1 MKNITDVE
9 QLKTKMFDAV
19 EKMTLAD
26 LNEQICLANQDFNTA
41 AFWTNES
48 KKAWKESEDL
58 RIKINEILGYQ
69 TW

>member
-1 MKNITDVE
+1 MENITDVE

-26 LNEQICLANQDFNTA
+26 LNEQICLAHQDFNTA

-58 RIKINEILGYQ
+58 RIKINEILGDQ